1 MRPARYQAFAGRMY
15 NLKAE
20 LGISA
25 RAGVLRMAISSVDRL
40 KTLYQVSL
48 ALSSNL
54 ELDQLLQAVMDQV
67 IAVTRAERGFLM
79 LGPSAEELEFRMARG
94 MDRQTI
100 RAPEFEVSRGVVGRV
115 ARTVKPVLAD
125 DAQAEGWL
133 AERTSVHNLNLRSI
147 MCVPLLAQGKFLG
160 LVYVDNRLAAGIF
173 RPDDLALLEAIA
185 SSAGVAI
192 ENARLHALAVAQ
204 ARLERE
210 LEVARD
216 LQRAL
221 IPIKPPDFEGLEI
234 AGQWHAAREV
244 AGDFYDFLLRPD
256 GSLGVLIGDVTDKG
270 IPAAFFMGLA
280 RTTLR
285 ASLASA
291 AGLDACIN
299 RANRL
304 ICADA
309 SGGMFVTLCAL
320 EFAPGGR
327 KATCISAG
335 HNPGLKLSGADQS
348 IERLPGGG
356 FPLGIDPD
364 YVYSG
369 AKLALS
375 DGDWLV
381 MYTDGVLDALNPQ
394 GEFFGMERFV
404 AALLAARN
412 QSVEGALA
420 SVHAS
425 IEKFAAGTPQ
435 YDDLTLLALRCV

>member
-1 MRPARYQAFAGRMY
+1 MGVRV
-15 NLKAE
+15 
-20 LGISA
+20 
-25 RAGVLRMAISSVDRL
+25 GVLRMAISSIDRL
-40 KTLYQVSL
+40 KTLYRVSL

-54 ELDQLLQAVMDQV
+54 ELDQLLPAIIDQV

-79 LGPSAEELEFRMARG
+79 LGHAAEDLEFRVARG

-100 RAPEFEVSRGVVGRV
+100 QAPEFEVSRGVVERV
-115 ARTVKPVLAD
+115 ARSAKPLLAD
-125 DAQAEGWL
+125 DAQSEGWL

-173 RPDDLALLEAIA
+173 MPDDLALLEAIA

-192 ENARLHALAVAQ
+192 ENARLHAMAVAQ

-221 IPIKPPDFEGLEI
+221 IPIKPPDFKGLEI
-234 AGQWHAAREV
+234 AGRWHSAREV
-244 AGDFYDFLLRPD
+244 AGDFYDFMPRPN
-256 GSLGVLIGDVTDKG
+256 GSLVMLIGDVTDKG
-270 IPAAFFMGLA
+270 VPAAFFMGLA

-285 ASLASA
+285 ASLTSTAEVES
-291 AGLDACIN
+291 CIN
-299 RANRL
+299 GANRL
-304 ICADA
+304 ICADS

-320 EFAPGGR
+320 EIAPGGR
-327 KATCISAG
+327 RVTCVSAG
-335 HNPGLKLSGADQS
+335 HNPVLKLSAAGQA

-364 YVYSG
+364 YVYPAS
-369 AKLALS
+369 KLALS
-375 DGDWLV
+375 GGDWLV
-381 MYTDGVLDALNPQ
+381 MYTDGVLDAVNPR
-394 GEFFGMERFV
+394 GEFFGMERF
-404 AALLAARN
+404 AAAVLAARN
-412 QSVEGALA
+412 QSVEKALA
-420 SVHAS
+420 SIHAAV
-425 IEKFAAGTPQ
+425 EKFASGSPQ